1 MRLDTA
7 GVLHFGEC
15 ELSLDCARTRDCFVS
30 HAHSDH
36 ISALRYKNK
45 RILASDETLALAGR
59 GKEIERLEL
68 DGGIEFELLESGHIL
83 GSKQLLVRENGTS
96 FVYTGDFRLRAG
108 LTTKEA
114 EVRECDILLIEGTY
128 GTPDSVFPARE
139 EIYESIA
146 GWVKINIERG
156 RVVLLGGY
164 STGKAQELIKL
175 LNERCGLAPL
185 VHSRIHEIC
194 SVYDSFGVHLECVP
208 LDSDEARELMGKS
221 FAAVM
226 PHHTVSAEMAANL
239 GEIYGKKVVCALAT
253 GWANSRAYSVDK
265 VFPLSDHADFK
276 QILEYVERASPK
288 RIFCCHGNEEALA
301 RELRKR
307 GYEARAM
314 EEAHAQLTLDGFD
327 K

>member
-7 GVLHFGEC
+7 GVLHLDEC
-15 ELSLDCARTRDCFVS
+15 KLSLDCARTRDCFVS

-36 ISALRYKNK
+36 TSALRYKNK

-59 GKEIERLEL
+59 GNHFERLEL
-68 DGGIEFELLESGHIL
+68 NGGVDFELLESGHML
-83 GSKQLLVRENGTS
+83 GSKQLLIRENGTT
-96 FVYTGDFRLRAG
+96 FVYTGDFRLRGG

-139 EIYESIA
+139 EIYENIA
-146 GWVKINIERG
+146 SWVKINLERG

-185 VHSRIHEIC
+185 VHNRIHEIC
-194 SVYDSFGVHLECVP
+194 SVYDDFGVKLERVP
-208 LDSDEARELMGKS
+208 LESEEARELMGKS

-226 PHHTVSAEMAANL
+226 PHHTVSSGMAANL

-288 RIFCCHGNEEALA
+288 KIFCCHGNEEALA

-307 GYEARAM
+307 GWDARAM
-314 EEAHAQLTLDGFD
+314 DDARAQMFLNEF
-327 K
+327 